1 MLDFLNSWKETG
13 PNPCGSIVL
22 INIAAFG
29 SSLSIFDLHMIAGV
43 LSLVSLRVDSHPL
56 ESVGVFFFYLF
67 IYLFLI
73 VVSKVVKAVVLGIHS
88 RPFWLL
94 FPGL

>member
-22 INIAAFG
+22 ISIAAFG

-43 LSLVSLRVDSHPL
+43 LSLVGLS
-56 ESVGVFFFYLF
+56 G
-67 IYLFLI
+67 
-73 VVSKVVKAVVLGIHS
+73 
-88 RPFWLL
+88 
-94 FPGL
+94 FP

>member
-29 SSLSIFDLHMIAGV
+29 SSLSIFDLHMIAG
-43 LSLVSLRVDSHPL
+43 LSLVGLRVDSL
-56 ESVGVFFFYLF
+56 WSLLGFYLF
-67 IYLFLI
+67 IYF
-73 VVSKVVKAVVLGIHS
+73 
-88 RPFWLL
+88 
-94 FPGL
+94 

>member
-22 INIAAFG
+22 ISIAAFG

-43 LSLVSLRVDSHPL
+43 LSLVGLSGFPY
-56 ESVGVFFFYLF
+56 ESVGFLF

>member
-13 PNPCGSIVL
+13 LNPCGSIVL

-43 LSLVSLRVDSHPL
+43 LSLVGLRVDSL
-56 ESVGVFFFYLF
+56 WSLLGFYLF
-67 IYLFLI
+67 IYF
-73 VVSKVVKAVVLGIHS
+73 
-88 RPFWLL
+88 
-94 FPGL
+94 